1 MSSITW
7 DNFLKP
13 NFKTEF
19 FLRNIRAFD
28 LDTKY
33 NYEEFLDNPI
43 AYSMV
48 FADTYDSNFI
58 DDDINIDAIA
68 LINMREQQAIINN
81 NIDANLEQQFNDQM
95 VSNDEYYTDDE
106 YEEEYEE
113 YEE

>member
-33 NYEEFLDNPI
+33 NY
-43 AYSMV
+43 
-48 FADTYDSNFI
+48 
-58 DDDINIDAIA
+58 
-68 LINMREQQAIINN
+68 
-81 NIDANLEQQFNDQM
+81 
-95 VSNDEYYTDDE
+95 
-106 YEEEYEE
+106 
-113 YEE
+113 

>member
-1 MSSITW
+1 MSSIAW

-19 FLRNIRAFD
+19 FLRNIRSFD
-28 LDTKY
+28 PDTKY
-33 NYEEFLDNPI
+33 NYEEFLDNPKS
-43 AYSMV
+43 YSMV
-48 FADTYDSNFI
+48 FADTYDSNYI
-58 DDDINIDAIA
+58 DDNIDIDAIT
-68 LINMREQQAIINN
+68 LINMREQQSIIN

-95 VSNDEYYTDDE
+95 VSNDDDE

>member
-7 DNFLKP
+7 DNFVKP

-33 NYEEFLDNPI
+33 NYEEFLDSPI

-81 NIDANLEQQFNDQM
+81 IDANLEQQFNDQM
-95 VSNDEYYTDDE
+95 VSTNDEYYISESEDV
-106 YEEEYEE
+106 EEEYEE
-113 YEE
+113 

>member
-7 DNFLKP
+7 DNFVKP

>member
-7 DNFLKP
+7 DNFVKP

-33 NYEEFLDNPI
+33 NYEEFLDSPI

-58 DDDINIDAIA
+58 DDDIDIDAIA
-68 LINMREQQAIINN
+68 LINMKEQQAIIN

-95 VSNDEYYTDDE
+95 VSNDDEYYTDDDD
-106 YEEEYEE
+106 EYEE